1 MRAVSRFE
9 SNLLRILHCFLGH
22 AEVGLVLPAIIRPLP
37 RPNCLSRDA
46 VELVQQSLATGTV
59 MLLARDGAWLQQ
71 RHLRDGQIREGS
83 LWQRTDPGE
92 LGLQFSPASLEF
104 LIWLTEA
111 DATKQMAAFVPQQKS
126 LTIGDQFLM
135 YRAARTLR
143 DTTLVNKW
151 YRNPFVRSNA
161 LIALTMPEYFAEA
174 KVAPTPSFQPWMTD
188 TGACVLEAMQ
198 DELTRTWVRLER
210 NKAKISAPDFMQ
222 QLGTAQE
229 TVLNS
234 LFETVEKT
242 GRRDLCRF
250 LLDTAKSLLD
260 AKSRRE
266 QWIVS
271 LDTTDLRLAERT
283 QIYESASAFLRATK
297 RLSQWHT
304 ESLGVGY
311 FDEGYAESQ
320 LWKSLWE
327 SSEAADAVGHAN
339 RILKDLAF

>member
-1 MRAVSRFE
+1 MRTVSRFE
-9 SNLLRILHCFLGH
+9 ANLLRILHCFMGH
-22 AEVGLVLPAIIRPLP
+22 AEVELVLPAMIRHLR

-59 MLLARDGAWLQQ
+59 MLLTRGGAWSQQ
-71 RHLRDGQIREGS
+71 RHLRGGQIREGS
-83 LWQRTDPGE
+83 LWQRTEPGD
-92 LGLQFSPASLEF
+92 LGLQFSAASLEF

-111 DATKQMAAFVPQQKS
+111 NATQQMTAFVPQQKS
-126 LTIGDQFLM
+126 LTVGDQFLM
-135 YRAARTLR
+135 YRAVRALR
-143 DTTLVNKW
+143 DTTLINKW

-161 LIALTMPEYFAEA
+161 LIALTMPEYFTEA
-174 KVAPTPSFQPWMTD
+174 KVIPTPDFQLWMTA

-198 DELTRTWVRLER
+198 DELARTWVMLER
-210 NKAKISAPDFMQ
+210 NKAKISRPGYMQ
-222 QLGTAQE
+222 HLGKAQE
-229 TVLNS
+229 TVLNG
-234 LFETVEKT
+234 LFDAVEQH

-250 LLDTAKSLLD
+250 LLDTAKSLLN

-266 QWIVS
+266 QWIQS
-271 LDTTDLRLAERT
+271 LDTTDLRIAERT
-283 QIYESASAFLRATK
+283 EIYESASAFLRATK

-304 ESLGVGY
+304 ESLAVGY

-327 SSEAADAVGHAN
+327 SSDAADAVGHAN